1 MSVYQIDKLLL
12 ILASC
17 LVGQLSLAQQ
27 AAVAPLAPRQVLV
40 QPANP
45 DLGVPV
51 RTKAE
56 TGEQPTVAPQPPST
70 SSAQAVR
77 RAWPEPVY
85 LVNARVIIGG
95 LLDEFIKPMD
105 IANIDIY
112 KGNDAPAQWRS
123 LTEHGIVSITLK
135 AGVKPKYTTESLSH
149 ISRRLKLTGVVSFQ
163 LNGLRIEDEKLCVA
177 TESIA
182 GLDIVRDDFET
193 VVNIRLLPPKPTPPT
208 NDPPGT
214 IRVRIRGVAG
224 R

>member
-1 MSVYQIDKLLL
+1 MTTYQTSKLLL
-12 ILASC
+12 TLAGC
-17 LVGQLSLAQQ
+17 LVGKLGFAQQ
-27 AAVAPLAPRQVLV
+27 TAVLPLAPRPVLV
-40 QPANP
+40 QPATP
-45 DLGVPV
+45 EPGVQWVNRMQPI
-51 RTKAE
+51 AE
-56 TGEQPTVAPQPPST
+56 QSLPTA

-95 LLDEFIKPMD
+95 LLDEVIKPMD

-135 AGVKPKYTTESLSH
+135 AGVKPKYTTESLSY